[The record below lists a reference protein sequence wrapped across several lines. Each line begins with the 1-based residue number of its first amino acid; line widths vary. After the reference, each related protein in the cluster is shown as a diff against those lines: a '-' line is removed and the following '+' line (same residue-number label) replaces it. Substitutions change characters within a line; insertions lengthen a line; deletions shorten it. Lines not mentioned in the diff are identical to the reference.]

1 MMTTFY
7 ALTDTPFAKDIPA
20 EDLLATDAF
29 TELNRRLDYMRQRCG
44 LMLLTGEAGT
54 GKTAAVRAF
63 VQQLNPSIYR
73 VVYVPLST
81 VTPLDFYSQLNTEFG
96 GRFSTHKSSLFKNLQ
111 QAVRDYVEN
120 AKKTPILVLDEAQ
133 CLPDRTLDEIP
144 IILNFK
150 MDSVDPL
157 LMIMIGHPDL
167 ACRLA
172 RPMFRNLYQR
182 ILLNYQLPPLSER
195 ETRDYVIHHLQRVRG
210 KTQIFSDN
218 AYLALY
224 KTSGGLCRLINRL
237 CLAALHRGAYL
248 QKTTLTEED
257 IFQVS
262 QEL

>member
-7 ALTDTPFAKDIPA
+7 ALTDTPFAKDISA
-20 EDLLATDAF
+20 ENLLSTEAF
-29 TELNRRLDYMRQRCG
+29 CELNRRLDYMRERCG

-63 VQQLNPSIYR
+63 LQQLNPSIYKL
-73 VVYVPLST
+73 VYVPLST
-81 VTPLDFYSQLNTEFG
+81 VTPLDFYSQLNNHFG
-96 GRFSTHKSSLFKNLQ
+96 GRFSTRKSTLFKNLQ

-133 CLPDRTLDEIP
+133 CLPDKTLDEIP

-167 ACRLA
+167 ARRLA
-172 RPMFRNLYQR
+172 RPLFRNLYQR
-182 ILLNYQLPPLSER
+182 ILLNYQLPALSEE
-195 ETRDYVIHHLQRVRG
+195 ETRDYVVHHLTLVGG
-210 KTQIFSDN
+210 KAQIFSAS
-218 AYLALY
+218 AYPALY

-237 CLAALHRGAYL
+237 CLAALYRGAYL
-248 QKTTLTEED
+248 QKPVLTEED
-257 IFQVS
+257 IFQAS
-262 QEL
+262 QEI

>member
-1 MMTTFY
+1 MITTFY

-20 EDLLATDAF
+20 EDLLSTDAF

-63 VQQLNPSIYR
+63 VQQLNPSIYKI
-73 VVYVPLST
+73 VYVPLST
-81 VTPLDFYSQLNTEFG
+81 VTPLDFYTQLNREFG
-96 GRFSTHKSSLFKNLQ
+96 GCFSPRKSSLFKNLQ

-133 CLPDRTLDEIP
+133 CLPDKTLDEIP

-167 ACRLA
+167 ARRLA
-172 RPMFRNLYQR
+172 RPLFRNLYQR
-182 ILLNYQLPPLSER
+182 ILLNYQLPPLSED
-195 ETRDYVIHHLQRVRG
+195 ETRHYVIHHLELVGG
-210 KTQIFSDN
+210 KPHIFSDS

-224 KTSGGLCRLINRL
+224 KTSGGLCRLLNRL
-237 CLAALHRGAYL
+237 CLAALHRGAYR
-248 QKTTLTEED
+248 QKPALTEED
-257 IFQVS
+257 IFHAS
-262 QEL
+262 QEI